1 MSDRRRERL
10 RREGKREGGIG
21 GKGVERVQGEVTPT
35 FAALSSQPEVS
46 VKSEKEKKVGSVP
59 RDSTDEC
66 GNSCARKRRGR
77 GAVGDSEAVR
87 ELKRGGD
94 GERTKRNDE
103 KTAFPP
109 FLSLL
114 SSN

>member
-1 MSDRRRERL
+1 V
-10 RREGKREGGIG
+10 KR
-21 GKGVERVQGEVTPT
+21 
-35 FAALSSQPEVS
+35 
-46 VKSEKEKKVGSVP
+46 EKEKKVGSVLQESKTDATMRWKLP
-59 RDSTDEC
+59 RTRE
-66 GNSCARKRRGR
+66 RRGR
-77 GAVGDSEAVR
+77 GAVEDSEAVR
-87 ELKRGGD
+87 ELERGGD